1 MEKFIDEAVTSRQFV
16 FDGDFGIVNIGYHN
30 FSREYTPDKNSRVQ
44 SFYTWHFV
52 LSGRGKLITGEKTYK
67 IKGGQMF
74 FLKPNTTI
82 EYYPDEAEPW
92 EYVWFAFRG
101 GISEHYGDLLGFDT
115 PVKDCKNREKIR
127 YILKNCFETL
137 KAGGGYFGVLS
148 TFYKLMEISTV
159 IQPDTGIEY
168 VKRVIDE
175 GYTRTD
181 FSISSL
187 YVEVGISHPHLLRL
201 FKEKYNTTLIKYLNQ
216 KRIEYACQLLK
227 TTDLS
232 VKSVAFSSGFSDE
245 LHFMKTFKKNTGVPA
260 LRYKNKNI
268 IKEVSGEKYETK

>member
-187 YVEVGISHPHLLRL
+187 CMEVGISHPHLLRL

>member
-30 FSREYTPDKNSRVQ
+30 FAREYTPDKNSRVQ

-52 LSGRGKLITGEKTYK
+52 LSGKGKLITGEKTYI

-74 FLKPNTTI
+74 FLPPNTKI

-101 GISEHYGDLLGFDT
+101 EPSGYYGDLLGFDT

-127 YILKNCFETL
+127 YLLKNCFESL
-137 KAGGGYFGVLS
+137 KSGGGYFGVLAV
-148 TFYKLMEISTV
+148 FYELMEISTV

-187 YVEVGISHPHLLRL
+187 CMEVGISHPHLLRL
-201 FKEKYNTTLIKYLNQ
+201 FKEKYGITLIKYLNE
-216 KRIEYACQLLK
+216 KRIEYARQLLK

-232 VKSVAFSSGFSDE
+232 VKSVASSSGFSDE
-245 LHFMKTFKKNTGVPA
+245 LHFMKTFKKYTNKTA
-260 LRYKNKNI
+260 LQYRKDVVVEKVNI
-268 IKEVSGEKYETK
+268 G

>member
-187 YVEVGISHPHLLRL
+187 CVEVGISHPHLLRL